1 MSDGR
6 YQRGMYDDLDPRRQ
20 EEVEKAENVQ
30 RAREG
35 AMRMQSEVD
44 LAFLVGNPHFR
55 RWFWT
60 VLEKGGIYRAAF
72 LAHDGAAQYENG
84 RRALALQLLDEA
96 LGVEPKFRID
106 LSVEQAKLE
115 ESLREQSNPKR
126 S

>member
-1 MSDGR
+1 MSDGQYR
-6 YQRGMYDDLDPRRQ
+6 RGMYDELDPRKSDEA
-20 EEVEKAENVQ
+20 EEQANIQKA
-30 RAREG
+30 RDG
-35 AMRMQSEVD
+35 AMRMQGEVD
-44 LAFLVGNPHFR
+44 LSALSKNPHFK

-84 RRALALQLLDEA
+84 RRALALQLLDDV
-96 LGVEPKFRID
+96 LRVDPQFRID